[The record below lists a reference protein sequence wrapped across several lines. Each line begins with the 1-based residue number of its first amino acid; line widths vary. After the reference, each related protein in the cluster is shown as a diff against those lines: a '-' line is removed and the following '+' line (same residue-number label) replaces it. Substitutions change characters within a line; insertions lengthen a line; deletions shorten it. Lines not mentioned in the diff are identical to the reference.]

1 MPRFQRAL
9 ALASMLGG
17 VPLVAAPAS
26 AHINLL
32 EPAPR
37 APGRPDTQLSRGP
50 CGQRANARREDGV
63 RVFRPGQSIELE
75 WEVYVQ
81 HVSYFRIAFDADG
94 DDSFS
99 ARPSMP
105 RDPAADDP
113 TLLPAGDGELI
124 LDYIQDRTG
133 DIDRVERRV
142 TLPDVECE
150 RCTLQLIQFTYGLP
164 IADATYHQCV
174 DLVLDA
180 SAPGG
185 DDEEGSAASDPLA
198 ADDGAG
204 CSLRRDAG
212 LGGARSHTAWLLL
225 PLVGGLGLARR
236 RARRC
241 AQGAGR
247 DTIHCRKS
255 ST

>member
-17 VPLVAAPAS
+17 APLVAAPAH
-26 AHINLL
+26 AHINML

-185 DDEEGSAASDPLA
+185 DDEPEGSAAGDPDA
-198 ADDGAG
+198 AGDGAG
-204 CSLRRDAG
+204 CSLTRDAG
-212 LGGARSHTAWLLL
+212 LGGAGLAPAWLL
-225 PLVGGLGLARR
+225 PLVGGLGFARR
-236 RARRC
+236 RARRR
-241 AQGAGR
+241 AQGSE
-247 DTIHCRKS
+247 TIHCRKS